1 MKFSAFTV
9 AAAALTIN
17 VGAYTTEII
26 RAGFDAIPRG
36 QIEAAEGLAL
46 SRAQIYWHVVMLPAI
61 EKVYPALTS
70 QFVLLM
76 LASSVTSQISA
87 EELTAVANYVQS
99 DTYRAFETYILVA
112 HRLHRPVAGHAGR
125 VLASRPR
132 DLPASSTPR
141 HPFVRRKMGGS
152 LNVNHLMF
160 LGYGALWTIGLSLI
174 GLLGG
179 GIAGFIIALCRIS
192 PSRIVRLLSAGYV
205 QLIQGTPLLV
215 IMFLTY
221 FGLPAL
227 GLTVS
232 PLMAAGASL
241 TIYVSAYLG
250 EIWRGC
256 IESVPKPQWEA
267 AEGLALS
274 RSQRMMKVILPQA
287 VRIATPPTVGF
298 MVQIIK
304 NTSLASVVG
313 FVELARSGQI
323 INNSLFEPFLIYTI
337 IAVDLFRPLLS
348 ALARSAAGL
357 ETRERPGPHRT

>member
-1 MKFSAFTV
+1 
-9 AAAALTIN
+9 
-17 VGAYTTEII
+17 
-26 RAGFDAIPRG
+26 
-36 QIEAAEGLAL
+36 
-46 SRAQIYWHVVMLPAI
+46 
-61 EKVYPALTS
+61 
-70 QFVLLM
+70 
-76 LASSVTSQISA
+76 
-87 EELTAVANYVQS
+87 
-99 DTYRAFETYILVA
+99 
-112 HRLHRPVAGHAGR
+112 
-125 VLASRPR
+125 
-132 DLPASSTPR
+132 
-141 HPFVRRKMGGS
+141 MGGS
-152 LNVNHLMF
+152 LNANHLMF

-205 QLIQGTPLLV
+205 QIIQGTPLLV

-221 FGLPAL
+221 FGLPTL
-227 GLTVS
+227 GITVS
-232 PLMAAGASL
+232 PLTAAGASL
-241 TIYVSAYLG
+241 TIYVGAYLG
-250 EIWRGC
+250 EIWRGS

-274 RSQRMMKVILPQA
+274 RSQRMVKVILPQA

-337 IAVDLFRPLLS
+337 IAVIYFALCYPISRISRRLEMRSGPARLS
-348 ALARSAAGL
+348 LGTA
-357 ETRERPGPHRT
+357 